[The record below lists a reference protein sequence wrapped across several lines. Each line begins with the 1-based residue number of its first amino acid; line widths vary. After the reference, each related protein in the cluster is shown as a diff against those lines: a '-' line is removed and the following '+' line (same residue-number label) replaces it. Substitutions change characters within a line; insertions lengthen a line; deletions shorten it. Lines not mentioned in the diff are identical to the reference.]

1 MMANGVVGLG
11 TYQLLACA
19 LDAGEGEPHA
29 LAALPAEKSPSIH
42 WVGGRLGHRAW
53 TLENR

>member
-1 MMANGVVGLG
+1 MHKKAVVSMMANGVVGLG

-42 WVGGRLGHRAW
+42 
-53 TLENR
+53 